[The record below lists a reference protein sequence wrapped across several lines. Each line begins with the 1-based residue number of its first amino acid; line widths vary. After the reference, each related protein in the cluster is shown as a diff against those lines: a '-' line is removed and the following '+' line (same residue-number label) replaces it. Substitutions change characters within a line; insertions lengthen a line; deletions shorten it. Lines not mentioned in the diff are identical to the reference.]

1 MDGLLVAEVV
11 EITQLVLPHLVVQV
25 VAVQVVLVQEIMLE
39 EELPALVEVVEVQE
53 NLV

>member
-1 MDGLLVAEVV
+1 MDGLLVVEVL

-25 VAVQVVLVQEIMLE
+25 VAVQVVSDHQIMLE
-39 EELPALVEVVEVQE
+39 EELLVLVEVVEVQE